1 MANFGITINY
11 VITNS
16 QAAITSVSVGP
27 AVGETAD
34 KNCRTSVSANG
45 DINLDTGDT
54 AVLEFVLSNDDN
66 WVLSAVQ
73 LKDSDRS
80 NFGVQPG
87 GGKALDDD
95 EEVDYPD
102 IPQDTGTYMTSGD
115 APMRASFS
123 DTNKKGK
130 SVDYRVQ
137 FTNSTTGEV
146 IYSDPRIRDSGGAN

>member
-11 VITNS
+11 MITNS
-16 QAAITSVSVGP
+16 EAAITSVRVGP

-54 AVLEFVLSNDDN
+54 AVLEFVLGN
-66 WVLSAVQ
+66 
-73 LKDSDRS
+73 
-80 NFGVQPG
+80 
-87 GGKALDDD
+87 DD

-137 FTNSTTGEV
+137 FTNATTGEV